1 MSEQLTFT
9 YHTPETA
16 PDGSKQIMEASLKAF
31 GMVPNLHK
39 ILAEAPAT
47 YETYNAAFGLFMSN
61 TTFSA
66 LEQQVV
72 FMTANFENNCH
83 YCVPGHTW
91 MMKAAKMPDDVIEAL
106 REGTP
111 LPDEKLQAL
120 HVYTKELLD
129 NRGHIG
135 DEKLEDFLNAGF
147 TKRQALEVLTGLAAK
162 LISNFTNALTHT
174 KVDEPMKPFAWTHP
188 SER

>member
-1 MSEQLTFT
+1 MFT
-9 YHTPETA
+9 YHDIESAPEE
-16 PDGSKQIMEASLKAF
+16 SKVLMKRTLAGGAMI
-31 GMVPNLHK
+31 PNLNK

-47 YETYNAAFGLFMSN
+47 YQAYNTIFGLFMRD
-61 TTFSA
+61 TTLSP

-91 MMKAAKMPDDVIEAL
+91 MMHAGKMPEDVIEAL
-106 REGTP
+106 REGTEI
-111 LPDEKLQAL
+111 PDPKLQAL
-120 HVYTKELLD
+120 HDYTKALLD

-135 DEKLEDFLNAGF
+135 DDRLNAFLDAGF
-147 TKRQALEVLTGLAAK
+147 TRRQALEVLTGLAAK
-162 LISNFTNALTHT
+162 LISNFTNAIAHT
-174 KVDEPMKPFAWTHP
+174 KPDNAFRKYAWTHP